1 MGFKHTVKNSRKIG
15 GVVRNKKN
23 IDKYPNKNRLRSS
36 TDDRFADLDTAR
48 SGPVDQGR
56 YLRVYNYPKIPGTE
70 DWFLYG
76 KLSQKKINALK
87 NNVVERWGNS
97 LKQERLLGEMLVA
110 TRKNELVK
118 EYITKFLSFYNKMTP
133 EEKIAYPQ
141 KILDRINEYANYQ
154 TKYTD
159 IFTERKWGPCGNQ
172 YTKINTLQYIKEQFS
187 KFIEHLKNEDA
198 MIAYITQRTNA
209 YKFKLND
216 GNNNN
221 VNLNRGTYINSST
234 NTKKKL
240 MKPSLK
246 VGIARWG
253 YNQTKRL
260 LSDEVGG
267 HLVKLLE
274 EKGLFHAVI
283 RVANNKKLECVY
295 SKDGESYLP
304 LPGFKKHDDGVDQ
317 INLETTD
324 LFAQGS
330 REGPAGP
337 LMFKV
342 LK

>member
-1 MGFKHTVKNSRKIG
+1 
-15 GVVRNKKN
+15 
-23 IDKYPNKNRLRSS
+23 
-36 TDDRFADLDTAR
+36 
-48 SGPVDQGR
+48 
-56 YLRVYNYPKIPGTE
+56 
-70 DWFLYG
+70 
-76 KLSQKKINALK
+76 
-87 NNVVERWGNS
+87 
-97 LKQERLLGEMLVA
+97 
-110 TRKNELVK
+110 
-118 EYITKFLSFYNKMTP
+118 
-133 EEKIAYPQ
+133 
-141 KILDRINEYANYQ
+141 
-154 TKYTD
+154 
-159 IFTERKWGPCGNQ
+159 
-172 YTKINTLQYIKEQFS
+172 
-187 KFIEHLKNEDA
+187 
-198 MIAYITQRTNA
+198 
-209 YKFKLND
+209 
-216 GNNNN
+216 
-221 VNLNRGTYINSST
+221 
-234 NTKKKL
+234 

-253 YNQTKRL
+253 SNQTKRL

-324 LFAQGS
+324 LLAQGS

>member
-1 MGFKHTVKNSRKIG
+1 MGFKHTVKNLRRIG
-15 GVVRNKKN
+15 GVVRTENN
-23 IDKYPNKNRLRSS
+23 IDRYPNKNRKDNI
-36 TDDRFADLDTAR
+36 TADRFVDLDTAR

-56 YLRVYNYPKIPGTE
+56 YLRVYNYPKIAGTE

-87 NNVVERWGNS
+87 NNVKARWGQH
-97 LKQERLLGEMLVA
+97 LEEKRLLGEMLVA
-110 TRKNELVK
+110 TRKNELVQ
-118 EYITKFLSFYNKMTP
+118 EYITKFLSFYNSMTA
-133 EEKIAYPQ
+133 EQQIAYPQ
-141 KILDRINEYANYQ
+141 KILDRINEYAKYQ
-154 TKYTD
+154 TKYTS
-159 IFTERKWGPCGNQ
+159 IFTEKKWGPCGNQ
-172 YTKINTLQYIKEQFS
+172 YTKINTLEYIKEQFS
-187 KFIEHLKNEDA
+187 KFIEHLKNKEA
-198 MIAYITQRTNA
+198 RIAYITQRTNA

-216 GNNNN
+216 SNNND

-240 MKPSLK
+240 MKPSIK
-246 VGIARWG
+246 VGIGRWG
-253 YNQTKRL
+253 FNQTKRL

-304 LPGFKKHDDGVDQ
+304 LPGFKKHDGLDF
-317 INLETTD
+317 INLEETD
-324 LFAQGS
+324 DLALGNP
-330 REGPAGP
+330 EGPPGP